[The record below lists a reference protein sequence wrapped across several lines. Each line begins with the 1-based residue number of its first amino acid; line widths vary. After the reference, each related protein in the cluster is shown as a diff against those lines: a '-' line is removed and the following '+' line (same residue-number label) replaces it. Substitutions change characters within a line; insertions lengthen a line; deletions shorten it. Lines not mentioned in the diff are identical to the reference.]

1 MEGHDG
7 KLSCIAAQCY
17 PVLKTAASRY
27 PQAITPV
34 FLFEL
39 LMKASKRPEALTPE
53 QRKTTATSIMP
64 ELCEA
69 SDFSINKNENML
81 AFQLIKRFVERI
93 VASNEIP
100 LGRQLKS
107 TVR

>member
-7 KLSCIAAQCY
+7 NY
-17 PVLKTAASRY
+17 HVLPHNVTRAKTAASRY

-64 ELCEA
+64 ECAKPLI
-69 SDFSINKNENML
+69 S
-81 AFQLIKRFVERI
+81 QLIKTKICSPFNL
-93 VASNEIP
+93 SNA
-100 LGRQLKS
+100 LLKELS
-107 TVR
+107 LR